1 MATYIEFPSREGCR
15 SIFDAIDLNG
25 DGSLTLKEIRKALRS
40 NKTLKSQIAQSPPL
54 APLLQPRLFHETSE
68 ALDENRD
75 GWITFDEFTRF
86 CAEVTFRKNVEG
98 EAIILAKLLPQEM
111 KRSQLPVEIYREE
124 RALDFILNQSKLL
137 EPLVSPLAFQKGML
151 MFGEFAMSKGIFV
164 VLLGWVLMFL

>member
-1 MATYIEFPSREGCR
+1 MATYIEFPSREDCR
-15 SIFDAIDLNG
+15 RIFEAIDLNG

-111 KRSQLPVEIYREE
+111 KRSWLPVEIYREE

-151 MFGEFAMSKGIFV
+151 IFWRICNV
-164 VLLGWVLMFL
+164 ERSFSLVLLG